1 MKYQIIKN
9 GQDDYMLK
17 YKDKVINFH
26 NDVEIV
32 SELQNVNMLAKKR
45 MIKELIKEGITL
57 NELTKEIKKDGK
69 TYYDNSNK
77 DELIKAYTEEETL
90 NLFKKGIQ
98 KMLGMDLLE
107 LMNDIG
113 IETQEESEELSKK
126 LGEILAGRFRG

>member
-9 GQDDYMLK
+9 GQDDYTLK